1 MSEPAEL
8 DPFGA
13 EWDRPRWTN
22 RLTWVL
28 VAAVVAALA
37 FAGGL
42 LIERQYDTTLLTTA
56 RGTAR
61 PAGGGLAVA
70 GLGGG
75 RSGAGRAANAS
86 GSGAGGC
93 QWPSAA
99 AGSASGGAS
108 GGAGDGGGSGGASGA
123 RGGAAGSGAGA
134 GGGDAPIAVGTVA
147 SVNADRLTLTN
158 FAGKTITVTVP
169 PNATVTTTS
178 GLAGLKPGAPASVTA
193 PPTPTAPSPPPRSP
207 AERPAD
213 DPPGK
218 DGPMKLSARGSL
230 VTATAVVT
238 LALAGCGGA
247 AATTNTASAAAAARA
262 VAAGPAATPPSS
274 RRSPSACRRR
284 ACPCRRS
291 RPARTRAPGEPPP
304 TRTPGQNRGG
314 GQFADPKVRAALQA
328 CGITLPT
335 RPPGANGGGTK
346 PTATA

>member
-86 GSGAGGC
+86 GSGAGGSSG
-93 QWPSAA
+93 PAA

-123 RGGAAGSGAGA
+123 GGGAAGSGAGAGGGAAGSGAGAGGGAAGSGAGAGGGAAGSGAGA

-158 FAGKTITVTVP
+158 FAGKTVTVTVP

-178 GLAGLKPGAPASVTA
+178 GLAGLKPGAPVSVTGAANPDGSVTA
-193 PPTPTAPSPPPRSP
+193 TSITSR
-207 AERPAD
+207 
-213 DPPGK
+213 
-218 DGPMKLSARGSL
+218 
-230 VTATAVVT
+230 TT
-238 LALAGCGGA
+238 GG
-247 AATTNTASAAAAARA
+247 
-262 VAAGPAATPPSS
+262 
-274 RRSPSACRRR
+274 
-284 ACPCRRS
+284 
-291 RPARTRAPGEPPP
+291 
-304 TRTPGQNRGG
+304 
-314 GQFADPKVRAALQA
+314 
-328 CGITLPT
+328 
-335 RPPGANGGGTK
+335 
-346 PTATA
+346 

>member
-86 GSGAGGC
+86 GSGAGGSSG
-93 QWPSAA
+93 PAA
-99 AGSASGGAS
+99 AGSASAGAS

-123 RGGAAGSGAGA
+123 GGGGDTNGAGGGDGGGANGAAGASGAGSNGPGGGGAGTPAGAAGQANGAGA
-134 GGGDAPIAVGTVA
+134 GGGEAPIAVGTVA

-158 FAGKTITVTVP
+158 FAGKTVTVTVP

-178 GLAGLKPGAPASVTA
+178 GLAGLKPGAPVSVTGAANPDGSVTA
-193 PPTPTAPSPPPRSP
+193 TSITSR
-207 AERPAD
+207 
-213 DPPGK
+213 
-218 DGPMKLSARGSL
+218 
-230 VTATAVVT
+230 TT
-238 LALAGCGGA
+238 GG
-247 AATTNTASAAAAARA
+247 
-262 VAAGPAATPPSS
+262 
-274 RRSPSACRRR
+274 
-284 ACPCRRS
+284 
-291 RPARTRAPGEPPP
+291 
-304 TRTPGQNRGG
+304 
-314 GQFADPKVRAALQA
+314 
-328 CGITLPT
+328 
-335 RPPGANGGGTK
+335 
-346 PTATA
+346 

>member
-86 GSGAGGC
+86 GSGAGGSSG
-93 QWPSAA
+93 PAA

-123 RGGAAGSGAGA
+123 GARRRAAAGSGAGA

-158 FAGKTITVTVP
+158 FAGKTVTVTVP

-178 GLAGLKPGAPASVTA
+178 GLAGLKPGAPVSVTGAANPDGSVTA
-193 PPTPTAPSPPPRSP
+193 TSITSR
-207 AERPAD
+207 
-213 DPPGK
+213 
-218 DGPMKLSARGSL
+218 
-230 VTATAVVT
+230 TT
-238 LALAGCGGA
+238 GG
-247 AATTNTASAAAAARA
+247 
-262 VAAGPAATPPSS
+262 
-274 RRSPSACRRR
+274 
-284 ACPCRRS
+284 
-291 RPARTRAPGEPPP
+291 
-304 TRTPGQNRGG
+304 
-314 GQFADPKVRAALQA
+314 
-328 CGITLPT
+328 
-335 RPPGANGGGTK
+335 
-346 PTATA
+346 

>member
-86 GSGAGGC
+86 GSGAGGSSG
-93 QWPSAA
+93 PAA

-123 RGGAAGSGAGA
+123 SAAGRPDRAQARAAATDRAQARAGR
-134 GGGDAPIAVGTVA
+134 APIAVGTVA

-158 FAGKTITVTVP
+158 FAGKTVTVTVP

-178 GLAGLKPGAPASVTA
+178 GLAGLKPGAPVSVTGAANPDGSVTA
-193 PPTPTAPSPPPRSP
+193 TSITSR
-207 AERPAD
+207 
-213 DPPGK
+213 
-218 DGPMKLSARGSL
+218 
-230 VTATAVVT
+230 TT
-238 LALAGCGGA
+238 GG
-247 AATTNTASAAAAARA
+247 
-262 VAAGPAATPPSS
+262 
-274 RRSPSACRRR
+274 
-284 ACPCRRS
+284 
-291 RPARTRAPGEPPP
+291 
-304 TRTPGQNRGG
+304 
-314 GQFADPKVRAALQA
+314 
-328 CGITLPT
+328 
-335 RPPGANGGGTK
+335 
-346 PTATA
+346 

>member
-86 GSGAGGC
+86 RSGAGGSSG
-93 QWPSAA
+93 PAA
-99 AGSASGGAS
+99 AGSASAGAS
-108 GGAGDGGGSGGASGA
+108 GGAGDRGGSGGASGA
-123 RGGAAGSGAGA
+123 GGGAAGSGAGA
-134 GGGDAPIAVGTVA
+134 DGGDAPIAVGTVA

-158 FAGKTITVTVP
+158 FAGKTVTVTVP

-178 GLAGLKPGAPASVTA
+178 GLAGLKPGAPVSVTGAANPDSSVTA
-193 PPTPTAPSPPPRSP
+193 TSITSR
-207 AERPAD
+207 
-213 DPPGK
+213 
-218 DGPMKLSARGSL
+218 
-230 VTATAVVT
+230 TT
-238 LALAGCGGA
+238 GG
-247 AATTNTASAAAAARA
+247 
-262 VAAGPAATPPSS
+262 
-274 RRSPSACRRR
+274 
-284 ACPCRRS
+284 
-291 RPARTRAPGEPPP
+291 
-304 TRTPGQNRGG
+304 
-314 GQFADPKVRAALQA
+314 
-328 CGITLPT
+328 
-335 RPPGANGGGTK
+335 
-346 PTATA
+346 